1 MTQGSSVMTSF
12 LTLIWRIW
20 CRCICHQKPPKVFMS
35 LPSSSSLSSSSTAW
49 IFSRGYF
56 EFVTYGAAAYA
67 IAGYWNAAGHHCDQ
81 SSSQS
86 LSSISFSSLPS
97 FFLIVMIVNL
107 AHLSHCHSS
116 SWYST
121 DFFFYPTSFANLDIT
136 IDIYSQDK
144 PKLSEQSLPHQY
156 YFTTI
161 IIIVTHHH
169 DCSFGPS

>member
-67 IAGYWNAAGHHCDQ
+67 IAGYWNAAGHHCDE

-107 AHLSHCHSS
+107 AHLSQLHCNES
-116 SWYST
+116 
-121 DFFFYPTSFANLDIT
+121 
-136 IDIYSQDK
+136 YSQS
-144 PKLSEQSLPHQY
+144 LSSLSLSLIIMILYWFLLLSNLICKSRY
-156 YFTTI
+156 YNWHLFSRQTEAFRAIT
-161 IIIVTHHH
+161 
-169 DCSFGPS
+169 PSSVLFH